1 MGIDIPEEASVPRI
15 PRKGEILSGKYRI
28 EQILGIGGMGAV
40 LEATSLADQ
49 ARVAIKIMLPHLVK
63 QAEFAARF
71 VREVHA
77 AASLSSEHVA
87 RVLEVGWFENGQPYL
102 VMELLEGADL
112 DKLILE
118 RGPFPIGEAVGY
130 LIEACDAV
138 AEAHSRGIIHRDLK
152 PSNLFIAHRQGG
164 PPILKVLDFG
174 ISKPM
179 KVDPDATD
187 IRAITGTDATL
198 GSPQY
203 MSPEQFR
210 SSRRVDTRTD
220 IWSLGMILHRMLTGK
235 VAFEAASIAELLTM
249 LVTEPPTPLRAR
261 RPEAP
266 VALEAVILRCLEK
279 DSARRFQNVGQLV
292 IALAPFAPRAASVVL
307 PRVVALLGA
316 ATVTAPPPQ
325 LTPPGIPVIFDASS
339 TPASYGPAELPPA
352 PPARPTSSIVGL
364 TLLVS
369 VAVMLLVIGAL
380 EAHHFFTARGSAAT
394 GAPETTAP
402 LPAVTAPPA
411 TSALPDAAAPSN
423 ASPRP

>member
-1 MGIDIPEEASVPRI
+1 MGIDIPEEAGVPRI

-28 EQILGIGGMGAV
+28 EQIIGIGGMGAV
-40 LEATSLADQ
+40 LEATKLADDT
-49 ARVAIKIMLPHLVK
+49 RVAIKIMLPHLVK

-77 AASLSSEHVA
+77 AAALSSEHVA

-112 DKLILE
+112 DKMILE
-118 RGPFPIGEAVGY
+118 RGPLPIGEAVGY

-138 AEAHSRGIIHRDLK
+138 AEAHARGIIHRDLK
-152 PSNLFIAHRQGG
+152 PSNLFVAQRSGA

-179 KVDPDATD
+179 KVDPEATD
-187 IRAITGTDATL
+187 IRAITGTDTTL

-235 VAFEAASIAELLTM
+235 VAFEATSIAELLTM
-249 LVTEPPTPLRAR
+249 LVGEAPTPLRAR
-261 RPEAP
+261 RPDAP
-266 VALEAVILRCLEK
+266 PALEAVILRCLEK
-279 DSARRFQNVGQLV
+279 DVARRFQNVGQIV

-307 PRVVALLGA
+307 PRVVSLLGA

-325 LTPPGIPVIFDASS
+325 LLPPEDPVIFDAPS

-352 PPARPTSSIVGL
+352 PPARTPSSLVGL
-364 TLLVS
+364 TLVVS
-369 VAVMLLVIGAL
+369 VAVMLIVIGVL
-380 EAHHFFTARGSAAT
+380 EAHRFFTTRRSAAPS
-394 GAPETTAP
+394 APEPSAVGLAP
-402 LPAVTAPPA
+402 AMNVS
-411 TSALPDAAAPSN
+411 SALPDAEAPAAS
-423 ASPRP
+423 ASTPR